1 MVLYAAALV
10 SYVLFRNS
18 TALIQYDSLALL
30 LFLQLATMKSDP
42 SSTARRRRH
51 RLAQLTAAHN
61 EWNAMLLIAG
71 ILSVLAVAPSP
82 CFTWFFTSALHPGST
97 GRSRRATT
105 TSVVASGKV
114 RSDLAGFS
122 ASSLAAITHDAVTS
136 NPNNDNGVLPRF
148 RVGIAGAGAI
158 ALGTAALLVQWSTN
172 NNNQH
177 NPEDQP
183 PMIWSPSR
191 SRAGGTIRVD
201 RVELITRGA
210 LEQTCTICMATSA
223 QELVDSN
230 DIILV
235 ALPANGHKMV
245 LDQLAPYI
253 RPGQPVIFSSHAS
266 MGALYLASLLRA
278 RGVQAPLT
286 AWGTTVV
293 TARREQLARVEHH
306 RTHDAAAAEEVK
318 NEKDNQGC
326 GSYDMPFAVRINTV
340 RKAVDG
346 CTVPVA
352 ETESSGLGLC
362 RELFPG
368 IDFRQREG
376 LLAISLSNLNPQNHL
391 AMALCN
397 LSRIEKGEAWHQS
410 LCVTPKVGKFMEALD
425 AERLAIASALG
436 LSVRTIFEHFHLSFH
451 VQIRDNMSEMCQ
463 DIYNQGRDVLGPATA
478 SSRYITED
486 APFGL
491 ALTVV
496 LGRLVGRP
504 AVLHQSGL
512 AILSAMYE
520 RDFYN
525 ENDLLEALDLENV
538 DLDLLK
544 EASLT
549 GRLESHQRSLV

>member
-1 MVLYAAALV
+1 
-10 SYVLFRNS
+10 
-18 TALIQYDSLALL
+18 
-30 LFLQLATMKSDP
+30 MKSEP
-42 SSTARRRRH
+42 SSTARRRR
-51 RLAQLTAAHN
+51 RRQAPLTLTAAHN
-61 EWNAMLLIAG
+61 EWNVKLLIAG
-71 ILSVLAVAPSP
+71 VLSLLAVTPSP
-82 CFTWFFTSALHPGST
+82 CFPWFFTRTLYPSST
-97 GRSRRATT
+97 GCRPV
-105 TSVVASGKV
+105 TSVTSKQSIVNTSY
-114 RSDLAGFS
+114 LARIS
-122 ASSLAAITHDAVTS
+122 ASTLAAVANHDDDS
-136 NPNNDNGVLPRF
+136 SSSPNNDRGARRF

-158 ALGTAALLVQWSTN
+158 ALGTAALLWNTTHNDN
-172 NNNQH
+172 NH
-177 NPEDQP
+177 SPEDRP
-183 PMIWSPSR
+183 PMIWSPSS
-191 SRAGGTIRVD
+191 SRAGRTTRVGC
-201 RVELITRGA
+201 VELVAQGA
-210 LEQTCTICMATSA
+210 LEQTCPIGMATSA

-230 DIILV
+230 DILLV

-266 MGALYLASLLRA
+266 MGALYLARLLRA
-278 RGVQAPLT
+278 RGVSAPLT

-293 TARREQLARVEHH
+293 TARREQPVLVEQLDHH
-306 RTHDAAAAEEVK
+306 RHTQDAAVEEE
-318 NEKDNQGC
+318 NETDKGG
-326 GSYDMPFAVRINTV
+326 GSCCDVPLSVRINTI
-340 RKAVDG
+340 RKAIDG
-346 CTVPVA
+346 CTVPVT

-368 IDFRQREG
+368 IDFQQRDG

-397 LSRIEKGEAWHQS
+397 LSRIEKGEAWYQS
-410 LCVTPKVGKFMEALD
+410 RCVTPKVGKFMEALD

-451 VQIRDNMSEMCQ
+451 VPLRDNISEMCQ
-463 DIYNQGRDVLGPATA
+463 DIYHQGRDVLGPATA

-496 LGRLVGRP
+496 LGQLVGRP

-520 RDFYN
+520 RDFYI
-525 ENDLLEALDLENV
+525 ENDLLNALDLENV
-538 DLDLLK
+538 DLNLLK